1 MEEIIEKTIKEIKAQ
16 IEAERERK
24 WKDLL
29 EGMRIDYLI
38 SNGD

>member
-1 MEEIIEKTIKEIKAQ
+1 MEEIIEKIKVQ
-16 IEAERERK
+16 VEAEREMK

-29 EGMRIDYLI
+29 EGMRIDYSI

>member
-1 MEEIIEKTIKEIKAQ
+1 MEEIIEKIKAQ

-24 WKDLL
+24 LKEFL
-29 EGMRIDYLI
+29 EGTKIDYLI